1 MGYIAIIN
9 GKGMQVVFDDE
20 GPHLVASVVK
30 CEFCGDDRIL
40 SDGRCV
46 TCCQIDD
53 AQI

>member
-1 MGYIAIIN
+1 MGYIAFIN
-9 GKGMQVVFDDE
+9 GKGMQVQIYDD

-30 CEFCGDDRIL
+30 CEFCNDDRIL

-53 AQI
+53 TQI

>member
-1 MGYIAIIN
+1 MGYIAFIN
-9 GKGMQVVFDDE
+9 GKGMQVQIDDD
-20 GPHLVASVVK
+20 GPHLVASVIK
-30 CEFCGDDRIL
+30 CEFCNDDRIL